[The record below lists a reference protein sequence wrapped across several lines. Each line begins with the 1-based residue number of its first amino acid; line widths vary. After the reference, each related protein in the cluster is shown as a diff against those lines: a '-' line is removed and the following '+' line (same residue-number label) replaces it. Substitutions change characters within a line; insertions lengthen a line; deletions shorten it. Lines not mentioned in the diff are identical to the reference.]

1 MLNSNTRPCNN
12 IKISGKVQC
21 MHIGCHFTYI
31 ENPKY
36 FIKSILK
43 LITEFSKV
51 AGYIINTQK
60 SVAFLYTYNSQFKW
74 ETKTEIRKWEKNPI
88 YSRIKKDKILRN
100 KLNQEG
106 KRLYPENYKAL
117 LKEIKINENISY
129 ANVLGDWIL

>member
-21 MHIGCHFTYI
+21 MHIGCRFTYI

-60 SVAFLYTYNSQFKW
+60 SIAFLYTYNSQFKW
-74 ETKTEIRKWEKNPI
+74 ETKTEIRKWEKIPFTVGLKKIKYLEINL
-88 YSRIKKDKILRN
+88 IKKVKDCTLKIT
-100 KLNQEG
+100 KHC
-106 KRLYPENYKAL
+106 
-117 LKEIKINENISY
+117 
-129 ANVLGDWIL
+129 